1 MAILPGC
8 RCARGSVLRECDYE
22 GNDANDD
29 RRYLLHHGQYP
40 VSRGDGIVF
49 GLCREGAWENMIID
63 VWMLSA
69 FVEILLDLPEKAFER
84 A

>member
-1 MAILPGC
+1 M
-8 RCARGSVLRECDYE
+8 
-22 GNDANDD
+22 
-29 RRYLLHHGQYP
+29 HHGQYP